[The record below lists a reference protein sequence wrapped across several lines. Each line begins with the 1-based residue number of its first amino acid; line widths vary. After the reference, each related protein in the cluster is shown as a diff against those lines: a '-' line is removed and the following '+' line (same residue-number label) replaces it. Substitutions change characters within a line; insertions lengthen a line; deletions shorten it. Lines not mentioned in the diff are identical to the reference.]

1 VAAVLG
7 AVHHAGGEY
16 SEGDK
21 AHSVA
26 GMSEKILK
34 KEIVPKLL
42 EQTTY
47 YKLFCIPA
55 LNIHL

>member
-1 VAAVLG
+1 VAEALG

-21 AHSVA
+21 AYSVA

-34 KEIVPKLL
+34 KIVT
-42 EQTTY
+42 E
-47 YKLFCIPA
+47 LF
-55 LNIHL
+55 